1 MIDFICE
8 FMVGCL
14 EGIYIVI
21 IEFLAKILHF
31 LKDRITGILSTQ
43 EKKILKQIHDQ
54 KPVVLFITNY
64 VTATDCANI
73 ALAFGGSPI
82 MADEEDEMEE
92 MTNIADALVLNIGT
106 INNRTLKSMLIAGKT
121 ANKKH
126 IPVILDPCGVGATQF
141 RKDAILSL
149 LKEIKIDVLKGN
161 AGEISSVCE
170 LCGVNVKHNTDKT
183 KQSKSQGVDDNFNGT
198 QELLINEAQ
207 QLSKYLNCVVCIT
220 GKVDYII
227 STDNII
233 DLHYGNKI
241 MSKITGT
248 GCMLNGVIACC
259 CAVNNDYGVA
269 TKLACKIFG
278 KKYYKLL
285 QNHIKVAKAFNNI

>member
-31 LKDRITGILSTQ
+31 LKDRITGILSTK
-43 EKKILKQIHDQ
+43 EKKTLQQIKYQ

-126 IPVILDPCGVGATQF
+126 IPIILDPCGVGATQF
-141 RKDAILSL
+141 RQDAILSL

-170 LCGVNVKHNTDKT
+170 LCGVNVKHNTDKA
-183 KQSKSQGVDDNFNGT
+183 KQSKSQGVDDNFNGKS
-198 QELLINEAQ
+198 ELLISEAQ

-220 GKVDYII
+220 GKTDYIV
-227 STDNII
+227 SSDNIVA
-233 DLHYGNKI
+233 LHYGNKI

-259 CAVNNDYGVA
+259 CAVNNDYFLA

-285 QNHIKVAKAFNNI
+285 QNHIKVAKIFNNI